1 MKKILFFTNGLY
13 GGGAEKVLQ
22 TLLQHIDK
30 SKFEIT
36 LYSLKQEKLN
46 NLYPEDIIYRYI
58 FSSYPEQCSFLKKF
72 LVKCKNK
79 ILLWVYYH
87 CSPRTFYKLFIKGSY
102 DTEVAFIEGYAT
114 RIISGS
120 PNLNSKK
127 IAWVHINLKINHWTT
142 IAFQNKE
149 EEEEAYTKF
158 DQVISVSQS
167 VQATTEKLFKNINNS
182 ITLYNPIDAN
192 NIIKLSSQSVP
203 FNQSPQRIRLVSV
216 GRYVQQ
222 KAFHRLVSITARLVT
237 EGYDIE
243 LWLVG
248 EGEQRILLEKQIEK
262 LNLKD
267 RVFLTGFQNNPYPYI
282 KNADVFVCSSLTEG
296 YSTVVTEALI
306 LECPVVTTNCSG
318 MKELLLDGKCG
329 IITEN
334 NEEALYKGV
343 KLFLNSS
350 SIQLQLK
357 QNIRK
362 YNNRFNIHSLMENIE
377 QVLK

>member
-1 MKKILFFTNGLY
+1 M
-13 GGGAEKVLQ
+13 
-22 TLLQHIDK
+22 
-30 SKFEIT
+30 
-36 LYSLKQEKLN
+36 YSLPQ
-46 NLYPEDIIYRYI
+46 
-58 FSSYPEQCSFLKKF
+58 SYNQTS
-72 LVKCKNK
+72 KCKR
-79 ILLWVYYH
+79 
-87 CSPRTFYKLFIKGSY
+87 C
-102 DTEVAFIEGYAT
+102 
-114 RIISGS
+114 ISS
-120 PNLNSKK
+120 NAYKK
-127 IAWVHINLKINHWTT
+127 IAWIHINLEINHWTT
-142 IAFQNKE
+142 IAFQNSK

-158 DQVISVSQS
+158 NQVISVSQS

-192 NIIKLSSQSVP
+192 NIIELSSQFVP
-203 FNQSPQRIRLVSV
+203 FNQSSQRIRLVSV

-306 LECPVVTTNCSG
+306 LECPVVTTDCSG

-334 NEEALYKGV
+334 DEEALYRGI
-343 KLFLNSS
+343 KLFLDSP
-350 SIQLQLK
+350 SIQQLLK
-357 QNIRK
+357 RHIRK
-362 YNNRFNIHSLMENIE
+362 FNTRFDIHSLMSNIE
-377 QVLK
+377 KIL

>member
-22 TLLQHIDK
+22 TLLHYIDK

-36 LYSLKQEKLN
+36 LYSLRQEKLN
-46 NLYPEDIIYRYI
+46 NLFPKDITYRYI
-58 FSSYPEQCSFLKKF
+58 FSSYPEQSSFLRKI

-79 ILLWVYYH
+79 ILLWIYYH
-87 CSPRTFYKLFIKGSY
+87 CSPRIFYKLCIREAY
-102 DTEVAFIEGYAT
+102 DIEVAFIEGYAT

-120 PNLNSKK
+120 PNPNSKK
-127 IAWVHINLKINHWTT
+127 TAWVHTNLETNHWTT
-142 IAFQNKE
+142 IAFQNKK
-149 EEEEAYTKF
+149 EEEEAYAKF
-158 DQVISVSQS
+158 YQVISVSQS
-167 VQATTEKLFKNINNS
+167 VQATTEKLFKDINNN
-182 ITLYNPIDAN
+182 ITQYNPIDAN
-192 NIIKLSSQSVP
+192 NIIQLSSQFVP
-203 FNQSPQRIRLVSV
+203 FNESLQRIRLVSV

-222 KAFHRLVSITARLVT
+222 KAFHRLVSITARLII

-248 EGEQRILLEKQIEK
+248 EGEQRTALEKQIES

-267 RVFLTGFQNNPYPYI
+267 KVFLTGFQNNPYPYI

-306 LECPVVTTNCSG
+306 LECPVVTTDCSG
-318 MKELLLDGKCG
+318 MKELLLNGKCG

-334 NEEALYKGV
+334 NEEALYKGI
-343 KLFLNSS
+343 KLFLDSPN
-350 SIQLQLK
+350 IQQQLK
-357 QNIRK
+357 RNIRIF
-362 YNNRFNIHSLMENIE
+362 NARFDIHSLMNNIE
-377 QVLK
+377 KIL

>member
-46 NLYPEDIIYRYI
+46 NLYPKDIIYRYI
-58 FSSYPEQCSFLKKF
+58 FSSYSEQSSFLRKI
-72 LVKCKNK
+72 LVKGKNK
-79 ILLWVYYH
+79 ILLWIYYH
-87 CSPRTFYKLFIKGSY
+87 CSPRIFYKLFIKGSY

-142 IAFQNKE
+142 IAFQNSK

-222 KAFHRLVSITARLVT
+222 KAFHRLVSITAQLIT

-248 EGEQRILLEKQIEK
+248 EGEQRTALEKQIES

-267 RVFLTGFQNNPYPYI
+267 KVFLTGFQNNPYPYI
-282 KNADVFVCSSLTEG
+282 KNANVFVCSSLTEG

-306 LECPVVTTNCSG
+306 LECPVVTTDCSG
-318 MKELLLDGKCG
+318 MKELLLNGKCG

-334 NEEALYKGV
+334 NEEALYKGI
-343 KLFLNSS
+343 KLFLDSPN
-350 SIQLQLK
+350 IQQQLK
-357 QNIRK
+357 QNIRIF
-362 YNNRFNIHSLMENIE
+362 NARFDIHSLMNNIE
-377 QVLK
+377 KIL

>member
-46 NLYPEDIIYRYI
+46 NLYPEDIIYHYI
-58 FSSYPEQCSFLKKF
+58 FSSYSEQCSFLKKF

-79 ILLWVYYH
+79 ILLWIYYH

-120 PNLNSKK
+120 PNLNSNK
-127 IAWVHINLKINHWTT
+127 IAWVHTNLETNHWTT
-142 IAFQNKE
+142 IAFLNKKE
-149 EEEEAYTKF
+149 EEETYAKF

-167 VQATTEKLFKNINNS
+167 VQVTTEKLFKDINNS
-182 ITLYNPIDAN
+182 ITQYNPIDAN
-192 NIIKLSSQSVP
+192 NIIDLSSRFVP
-203 FNQSPQRIRLVSV
+203 FNKSLQRIRLVSV

-222 KAFHRLVSITARLVT
+222 KAFHRLIPITAQLIT

-248 EGEQRILLEKQIEK
+248 EGEQRILLEEQIEK

-267 RVFLTGFQNNPYPYI
+267 RVFLTGFQSNPYPYI

-306 LECPVVTTNCSG
+306 LECPVITTDCSG
-318 MKELLLDGKCG
+318 MKELLLDSKCG

-334 NEEALYKGV
+334 NEETLYKGI
-343 KLFLNSS
+343 KLFLDSPN
-350 SIQLQLK
+350 IQQQLK
-357 QNIRK
+357 QNIRIF
-362 YNNRFNIHSLMENIE
+362 NARFDIHSLMNNIE
-377 QVLK
+377 KIL

>member
-22 TLLQHIDK
+22 TLLHYIDK
-30 SKFEIT
+30 SKFKIT
-36 LYSLKQEKLN
+36 LYSLRQEKLN
-46 NLYPEDIIYRYI
+46 NLYPKDIIYRYI
-58 FSSYPEQCSFLKKF
+58 FSSYSEQSSFLRKI
-72 LVKCKNK
+72 LVKGKNK
-79 ILLWVYYH
+79 ILLWIYYH
-87 CSPRTFYKLFIKGSY
+87 CSPRIFYKLFIKESY

-120 PNLNSKK
+120 PNPNSKK
-127 IAWVHINLKINHWTT
+127 IAWVHINLEINHWTT
-142 IAFQNKE
+142 IAYQNSKE
-149 EEEEAYTKF
+149 EEESYTKF
-158 DQVISVSQS
+158 NQVISVSRS

-192 NIIKLSSQSVP
+192 NIIQLSSQFVP
-203 FNQSPQRIRLVSV
+203 FKESLQRIRLVSV

-222 KAFHRLVSITARLVT
+222 KAFHRLVSITAQLIT
-237 EGYDIE
+237 EGYNIE

-248 EGEQRILLEKQIEK
+248 EGEQRIALEKQIES

-306 LECPVVTTNCSG
+306 LECPVVTTDCSG
-318 MKELLLDGKCG
+318 MKELLLNGKCG

-334 NEEALYKGV
+334 NEEALYKGI
-343 KLFLNSS
+343 KLFLDSPN
-350 SIQLQLK
+350 IQQQLK
-357 QNIRK
+357 QNIRIF
-362 YNNRFNIHSLMENIE
+362 NTRFDIHSLMNNIE
-377 QVLK
+377 KIL

>member
-22 TLLQHIDK
+22 TLLHYIDK
-30 SKFEIT
+30 NKFEIT
-36 LYSLKQEKLN
+36 LYSLRQEQLN
-46 NLYPEDIIYRYI
+46 NLYPKDVIYRYI
-58 FSSYPEQCSFLKKF
+58 FSSYPEQSSFLRKI
-72 LVKCKNK
+72 LVKGKNK
-79 ILLWVYYH
+79 ILLWIYYH
-87 CSPRTFYKLFIKGSY
+87 CSPRIFYKLFIKESY

-120 PNLNSKK
+120 PNPNSKK
-127 IAWVHINLKINHWTT
+127 IAWVHINLEINHWTT
-142 IAFQNKE
+142 IAFQNCK

-158 DQVISVSQS
+158 NQVISVSRS

-192 NIIKLSSQSVP
+192 NIIQLSSQFVP
-203 FNQSPQRIRLVSV
+203 FNESLQRIRLVSV

-222 KAFHRLVSITARLVT
+222 KAFHRLVSITAQLIT

-248 EGEQRILLEKQIEK
+248 EGEQRTVLEKQIES

-267 RVFLTGFQNNPYPYI
+267 KIFLTGFQNNPYPYI
-282 KNADVFVCSSLTEG
+282 KNADVFICSSLTEG

-306 LECPVVTTNCSG
+306 LECPVVTTDCSG

-334 NEEALYKGV
+334 NEEALYKGI
-343 KLFLNSS
+343 KRFLESPH
-350 SIQLQLK
+350 IQQQLK
-357 QNIRK
+357 QNIRI
-362 YNNRFNIHSLMENIE
+362 YNNRFNIHSLIKNIE
-377 QVLK
+377 TVL

>member
-22 TLLQHIDK
+22 TLLHYIDK

-36 LYSLKQEKLN
+36 LYSLRQEKSN
-46 NLYPEDIIYRYI
+46 NLYPKDVIYRYI
-58 FSSYPEQCSFLKKF
+58 FSSYSEQSSFLRKI

-79 ILLWVYYH
+79 ILLWIYYH
-87 CSPRTFYKLFIKGSY
+87 CSPRIFYKLFIKESY

-120 PNLNSKK
+120 PNPNSKK
-127 IAWVHINLKINHWTT
+127 IAWVHINLEINHWTT
-142 IAFQNKE
+142 IAYQNSK

-158 DQVISVSQS
+158 NQVISVSRS

-192 NIIKLSSQSVP
+192 NIIQLSSQFVP
-203 FNQSPQRIRLVSV
+203 FNKSLQRIRLISV

-222 KAFHRLVSITARLVT
+222 KAFHRLVSITAQLIT

-248 EGEQRILLEKQIEK
+248 EGEQRTALEKQIES

-267 RVFLTGFQNNPYPYI
+267 KVFLTGFQNNPYPYI

-306 LECPVVTTNCSG
+306 LECPVITTDCSG

-334 NEEALYKGV
+334 NEEALYKGI
-343 KLFLNSS
+343 KRFLESPH
-350 SIQLQLK
+350 IQQQLK
-357 QNIRK
+357 QNIRI
-362 YNNRFNIHSLMENIE
+362 YNNRFNIHSLMKNIE
-377 QVLK
+377 TVL

>member
-46 NLYPEDIIYRYI
+46 NLYPKDIIYRYI
-58 FSSYPEQCSFLKKF
+58 FSSYPEQCPLLKKL

-79 ILLWVYYH
+79 ILLWIYYH
-87 CSPRTFYKLFIKGSY
+87 CSPCTFYKLFIKESY
-102 DTEVAFIEGYAT
+102 ATEVAFIEGYAT

-120 PNLNSKK
+120 PNPNSKK
-127 IAWVHINLKINHWTT
+127 IAWVHTNLQTNHWTT
-142 IAFQNKE
+142 IAFHNKK

-158 DQVISVSQS
+158 NQVISVSQS
-167 VQATTEKLFKNINNS
+167 VKVTTEKLFKDINNS
-182 ITLYNPIDAN
+182 ITQYNPIDAN
-192 NIIKLSSQSVP
+192 NIIELSFQFVP
-203 FNQSPQRIRLVSV
+203 FNKSLQRIRLLSV

-267 RVFLTGFQNNPYPYI
+267 RAFLIGFQSNPYPYI

-306 LECPVVTTNCSG
+306 LECPVVTTDCSG

-334 NEEALYKGV
+334 DEEALYRGI
-343 KLFLNSS
+343 KLFLDSPG
-350 SIQLQLK
+350 IQQLLK
-357 QNIRK
+357 RNIK
-362 YNNRFNIHSLMENIE
+362 KFNTRFDIHSLMSNIE
-377 QVLK
+377 KIL

>member
-22 TLLQHIDK
+22 TLLYYIDK
-30 SKFEIT
+30 SKFKIT
-36 LYSLKQEKLN
+36 LYRLRQEKLN
-46 NLYPEDIIYRYI
+46 NLYPKDIIYRYI
-58 FSSYPEQCSFLKKF
+58 FSSYSEQSSFLRKI
-72 LVKCKNK
+72 LVKGKNK
-79 ILLWVYYH
+79 ILLWIYYH
-87 CSPRTFYKLFIKGSY
+87 CSPRIFYKLFIKESY

-120 PNLNSKK
+120 PNPNSKK
-127 IAWVHINLKINHWTT
+127 IAWVHINLEINHWTT
-142 IAFQNKE
+142 IAYQNSK

-158 DQVISVSQS
+158 NQVISVSRS

-182 ITLYNPIDAN
+182 ITLYNPIDTN
-192 NIIKLSSQSVP
+192 NIIQLSSQFVP
-203 FNQSPQRIRLVSV
+203 FKESLQRIRLVSV

-222 KAFHRLVSITARLVT
+222 KAFHRLVSITAQLIT
-237 EGYDIE
+237 EGYNIE

-248 EGEQRILLEKQIEK
+248 EGEQRIALEKQIES

-306 LECPVVTTNCSG
+306 LECPVVTTDCSG
-318 MKELLLDGKCG
+318 MKELLLNGKCG

-334 NEEALYKGV
+334 NEEALYKGI
-343 KLFLNSS
+343 KLFLDSPN
-350 SIQLQLK
+350 IQQQLK
-357 QNIRK
+357 QNIRIF
-362 YNNRFNIHSLMENIE
+362 NTRFDIHSLMNNIE
-377 QVLK
+377 KIL

>member
-58 FSSYPEQCSFLKKF
+58 FSSYPEQCSFLKKC

-87 CSPRTFYKLFIKGSY
+87 CSPRTFYKLFIKESY

-127 IAWVHINLKINHWTT
+127 IAWVHINLEINHWTT
-142 IAFQNKE
+142 IAFQNSK

-158 DQVISVSQS
+158 NQVISVSQS

-192 NIIKLSSQSVP
+192 NIIELSSQFVP
-203 FNQSPQRIRLVSV
+203 FNQSSQRIRLVSV

-267 RVFLTGFQNNPYPYI
+267 RAFLTGFQNNPYPYI
-282 KNADVFVCSSLTEG
+282 KNADVLD
-296 YSTVVTEALI
+296 I
-306 LECPVVTTNCSG
+306 L
-318 MKELLLDGKCG
+318 MKRLLDALNLEFGDGEHVINVRASIG
-329 IITEN
+329 IALTQKDGVDLDILYEKSYK
-334 NEEALYKGV
+334 ALYQV
-343 KLFLNSS
+343 KNQGKNNYAIYQAEDNNS
-350 SIQLQLK
+350 
-357 QNIRK
+357 
-362 YNNRFNIHSLMENIE
+362 
-377 QVLK
+377 

>member
-22 TLLQHIDK
+22 TLLHYIDK
-30 SKFEIT
+30 NKFEIT
-36 LYSLKQEKLN
+36 LYSLRQEQLN
-46 NLYPEDIIYRYI
+46 NLYPKDVIYRYI
-58 FSSYPEQCSFLKKF
+58 FSSYPEQSSFLRKI
-72 LVKCKNK
+72 LVKGKNK
-79 ILLWVYYH
+79 ILLWIYYH
-87 CSPRTFYKLFIKGSY
+87 CSPRIFYKLFIKESY

-120 PNLNSKK
+120 PNPNSKK
-127 IAWVHINLKINHWTT
+127 IAWVHINLEINHWTT
-142 IAFQNKE
+142 IAFQNSKE
-149 EEEEAYTKF
+149 EKEAYTKF
-158 DQVISVSQS
+158 NQVISVSRS
-167 VQATTEKLFKNINNS
+167 VQATTEKLFKNIKNS

-192 NIIKLSSQSVP
+192 NIIQLSSQFVP
-203 FNQSPQRIRLVSV
+203 FNESLQRIRLISV

-222 KAFHRLVSITARLVT
+222 KAFHRLVSITAQLIT

-248 EGEQRILLEKQIEK
+248 EGEQRTALEKQIES

-267 RVFLTGFQNNPYPYI
+267 KVFLTGFQNNPYPYI

-306 LECPVVTTNCSG
+306 LECPVVTTDCSG
-318 MKELLLDGKCG
+318 MKELLLDDKCG

-334 NEEALYKGV
+334 NEKALYKGI
-343 KLFLNSS
+343 KLFLDSPNT
-350 SIQLQLK
+350 QQQLK
-357 QNIRK
+357 QNIRIF
-362 YNNRFNIHSLMENIE
+362 NARFDIHSLMNNIE
-377 QVLK
+377 KIL

>member
-22 TLLQHIDK
+22 TLLHYIDK

-36 LYSLKQEKLN
+36 LYSLRQEKLN
-46 NLYPEDIIYRYI
+46 NLYPKDVIYRCI
-58 FSSYPEQCSFLKKF
+58 FSSYSEQSSFLRKI

-79 ILLWVYYH
+79 ILLWIYYH
-87 CSPRTFYKLFIKGSY
+87 CSPRIFYKLFIKESY

-120 PNLNSKK
+120 PNPNSKK
-127 IAWVHINLKINHWTT
+127 IAWVHINLEINHWTT
-142 IAFQNKE
+142 IAYQNSK

-158 DQVISVSQS
+158 NQVISVSRS

-192 NIIKLSSQSVP
+192 NIIQLSSQFVP
-203 FNQSPQRIRLVSV
+203 FNKSLQRIRLISV

-222 KAFHRLVSITARLVT
+222 KAFHRLVSITAQLIT

-248 EGEQRILLEKQIEK
+248 EGEQRTALEKQIES

-267 RVFLTGFQNNPYPYI
+267 KVFLTGFQNNPYPYI

-306 LECPVVTTNCSG
+306 LECPVITTDCSG

-334 NEEALYKGV
+334 NKEALYKGI
-343 KLFLNSS
+343 KRFLESPH
-350 SIQLQLK
+350 IQQQLK
-357 QNIRK
+357 QNIRI
-362 YNNRFNIHSLMENIE
+362 YNNRFNIHSLMKNIE
-377 QVLK
+377 TVL

>member
-46 NLYPEDIIYRYI
+46 NLYPEDIIYHYI
-58 FSSYPEQCSFLKKF
+58 FSSYSEQCSFLKKF

-79 ILLWVYYH
+79 ILLWIYYH

-120 PNLNSKK
+120 PNLNSNK
-127 IAWVHINLKINHWTT
+127 IAWVHTNLETNHWTT
-142 IAFQNKE
+142 IAFLNKKE
-149 EEEEAYTKF
+149 EEETYAKF

-167 VQATTEKLFKNINNS
+167 VQVTTEKLFKDINNS
-182 ITLYNPIDAN
+182 ITQYNPIDAN
-192 NIIKLSSQSVP
+192 NIIDLSSRFVP
-203 FNQSPQRIRLVSV
+203 FNKSLQRIRLVSV

-222 KAFHRLVSITARLVT
+222 KAFHRLIPITAQLIT

-248 EGEQRILLEKQIEK
+248 EGEQRILLEEQIEK

-267 RVFLTGFQNNPYPYI
+267 RVFLTGFQSNPYPYI

-306 LECPVVTTNCSG
+306 LECPVITTDCSG
-318 MKELLLDGKCG
+318 MKELLLNSKCG

-334 NEEALYKGV
+334 NEETLYKGI
-343 KLFLNSS
+343 KLFLDSPK
-350 SIQLQLK
+350 IQQQLK

-377 QVLK
+377 KIL

>member
-22 TLLQHIDK
+22 TLLYYIDK
-30 SKFEIT
+30 SKFKIT
-36 LYSLKQEKLN
+36 LYSLRQEKLN
-46 NLYPEDIIYRYI
+46 NLYPKDIIYRYI
-58 FSSYPEQCSFLKKF
+58 FSSYSEQSSFLRKI
-72 LVKCKNK
+72 LVKGKNK
-79 ILLWVYYH
+79 ILLWIYYH
-87 CSPRTFYKLFIKGSY
+87 CSPRIFYKLFIKESY

-120 PNLNSKK
+120 PNPNSKK
-127 IAWVHINLKINHWTT
+127 IAWVHINLEINHWTT
-142 IAFQNKE
+142 IAYQNSK

-158 DQVISVSQS
+158 NQVISVSRS

-182 ITLYNPIDAN
+182 ITLYNPIDTN
-192 NIIKLSSQSVP
+192 NIIQLSSQFVP
-203 FNQSPQRIRLVSV
+203 FKESLQRIRLVSV

-222 KAFHRLVSITARLVT
+222 KAFHRLVSITAQLIT
-237 EGYDIE
+237 EGYNIE

-248 EGEQRILLEKQIEK
+248 EGEQRIALEKQIES

-306 LECPVVTTNCSG
+306 LECPVVTTDCSG
-318 MKELLLDGKCG
+318 MKELLLNGKCG

-334 NEEALYKGV
+334 NEEALYKGI
-343 KLFLNSS
+343 KLFLDSPN
-350 SIQLQLK
+350 IQQQLK
-357 QNIRK
+357 QNIRIF
-362 YNNRFNIHSLMENIE
+362 NTRFDIHSLMNNIE
-377 QVLK
+377 KIL

>member
-22 TLLQHIDK
+22 ILLQHIDK

-46 NLYPEDIIYRYI
+46 TLYPKNIIYRYI
-58 FSSYPEQCSFLKKF
+58 FSSYPEQSSFLRKF

-79 ILLWVYYH
+79 ILLWIYYH
-87 CSPRTFYKLFIKGSY
+87 CSPRIFYKLSIKGSY

-120 PNLNSKK
+120 SNQGSKK
-127 IAWVHINLKINHWTT
+127 IAWVHTNLEINHWTA
-142 IAFQNKE
+142 IAFQNNE
-149 EEEEAYTKF
+149 EEEVYTKF

-167 VQATTEKLFKNINNS
+167 VQTTTEKLFKNINNS

-192 NIIKLSSQSVP
+192 NIIELSSQFVP
-203 FNQSPQRIRLVSV
+203 FNKSSQRIRLVSV
-216 GRYVQQ
+216 GRYVQP
-222 KAFHRLVSITARLVT
+222 KAFYRLVSITARLIT
-237 EGYDIE
+237 EGYGIE

-248 EGEQRILLEKQIEK
+248 EGEQRILLEEQIEK

-306 LECPVVTTNCSG
+306 LECPVVTTDCSG
-318 MKELLLDGKCG
+318 MSELLLKGECG

-334 NEEALYKGV
+334 DEDALYKGI
-343 KLFLNSS
+343 KLYLDSPS
-350 SIQLQLK
+350 TQQRLK
-357 QNIRK
+357 RNIRMF
-362 YNNRFNIHSLMENIE
+362 NTRFNIHSLMNKIE
-377 QVLK
+377 IIL